1 MMKKSLFC
9 MTAALFALPTVT
21 SAASPYFSLKDGD
34 GFKRFSV
41 SAGPLYVKPTG
52 KAQPVFVNT
61 AVKKGEQAQVGDVS
75 IKTVKESM
83 SKDMDPNLSTFFIDF
98 LDKLG
103 KEKLPAELSGNA
115 NIYGLDQWDNPGT
128 GLEADD
134 VTTLGIMTNY
144 FFTDN
149 VSLEIKAG
157 IPPKVDLQGKGKIYA
172 PLKAQA
178 HPSIELPLIG
188 GIGLPSIDLEKQ
200 IFITDL

>member
-83 SKDMDPNLSTFFIDF
+83 SKDMDPNLSLFFIDF

-157 IPPKVDLQGKGKIYA
+157 IPPKVDLEPVNY
-172 PLKAQA
+172 
-178 HPSIELPLIG
+178 
-188 GIGLPSIDLEKQ
+188 
-200 IFITDL
+200 FV